1 MINLSKDKFL
11 QDIEL
16 VHLRQLITTYPCRD
30 TLLLDL
36 AVSTGARASEL
47 LSISVS
53 DINHEFKSVYIKGLK
68 GSRDREVPLRQDL
81 FDSLTNYSD
90 RMKKTEKLFQ
100 FKYCRLD
107 QIWQYYRPVSKKFH
121 SLRHTFAINLY
132 KKTRD
137 VKLVQMA
144 LGHKSINTTMIYV
157 DYIFSQEELRRII
170 A

>member
-1 MINLSKDKFL
+1 MSLTRDKFL
-11 QDIEL
+11 QDSEL
-16 VHLRQLITTYPCRD
+16 THLRGLIGAYPCRD

-47 LSISVS
+47 LNISVS
-53 DINHEFKSVYIKGLK
+53 DINHEFQSVYIKGLK
-68 GSRDREVPLRQDL
+68 GSRDREVPLRPELYAQL
-81 FDSLTNYSD
+81 SCYAQLLTGRIFN
-90 RMKKTEKLFQ
+90 
-100 FKYCRLD
+100 FKYRRLD
-107 QIWQYYRPVSKKFH
+107 QIWNHYRPTAKKFH
-121 SLRHTFAINLY
+121 SLRHTFAIQLY

-157 DYIFSQEELRRII
+157 EYIFSQEELRRII